1 MDKMLRFAALH
12 GISPVTEHWPMSKV
26 NEAIAHIESGKA
38 TYRVI
43 LDADF

>member
-12 GISPVTEHWPMSKV
+12 NITPITEHWPMSKV
-26 NEAIAHIESGKA
+26 NEAISDFESGKS
-38 TYRVI
+38 TYRIV